1 MGNLE
6 DEGMRRLCEEM
17 RIMADEVRLWRGLL
31 ALALLAFLAA
41 PALGEEAAVGEGGGG
56 YLPLGDGWE
65 TGELSITV
73 TQGVSIPLIPGKNN
87 VNSTAVY
94 ATITTEDAWSLT
106 VSDQDTTVTK
116 GRMTEYIID
125 GGAYVDTDPD
135 QLDAVMSVNATG
147 TYSSGINCELPNG
160 GQIARGE
167 SQVTG
172 VQIPINFIQPVS
184 WDDPVS
190 ESGRGYKI
198 VVTFTI
204 S

>member
-1 MGNLE
+1 
-6 DEGMRRLCEEM
+6 M
-17 RIMADEVRLWRGLL
+17 RIVADEMKRWGGLL
-31 ALALLAFLAA
+31 ALALLAFLAG

-94 ATITTEDAWSLT
+94 ATISADGAWSLT
-106 VSDQDTTVTK
+106 VSDQDTPVTNGK
-116 GRMTEYIID
+116 MTEYYTNNNT
-125 GGAYVDTDPD
+125 YVSNTPAK
-135 QLDAVMSVNATG
+135 LDAVMSVNATG
-147 TYSSGINCELPNG
+147 TYGSPSSVSLPTG
-160 GQIARGE
+160 GKIASGE

-172 VQIPINFIQPVS
+172 VQIPIYFIQPVS

-190 ESGRGYKI
+190 KSGRGYKI

>member
-1 MGNLE
+1 
-6 DEGMRRLCEEM
+6 MRKLCEEM
-17 RIMADEVRLWRGLL
+17 RIMADEMKRWGGLL
-31 ALALLAFLAA
+31 ALALLAFLAG
-41 PALGEEAAVGEGGGG
+41 PALGDEAAVGEGGGG

-65 TGELSITV
+65 TNVLSIEV
-73 TQGVSIPLIPGKNN
+73 PEAVSIPLIPGKNN

-94 ATITTEDAWSLT
+94 ATISADGAWSLT

-116 GRMTEYIID
+116 GMMTEYIIE
-125 GGAYVDTDPD
+125 GGAYVTTDPD

-147 TYSSGINCELPNG
+147 TYGSPNSVSLPTG
-160 GQIARGE
+160 GQIASGE

-172 VQIPINFIQPVS
+172 VQIPIYFIQPVS

-190 ESGRGYKI
+190 KSGRGYKI